1 MNNAFLLC
9 RSRRQG
15 PTLRASIEDCR
26 MPQAALAL
34 PGGKASERKVVQK
47 NETQRTKLSWW
58 RTGTY
63 LKVFG
68 GYGIGL
74 FICAGIGL
82 AYWVGITLASG

>member
-47 NETQRTKLSWW
+47 NETQSTKLSWW

-63 LKVFG
+63 L
-68 GYGIGL
+68 
-74 FICAGIGL
+74 
-82 AYWVGITLASG
+82 